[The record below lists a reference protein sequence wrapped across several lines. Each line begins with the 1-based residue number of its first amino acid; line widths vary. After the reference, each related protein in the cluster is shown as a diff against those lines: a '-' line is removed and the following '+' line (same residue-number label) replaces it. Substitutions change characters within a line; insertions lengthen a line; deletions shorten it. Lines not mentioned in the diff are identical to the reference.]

1 MCKTKD
7 REWHSK
13 GERESVGKRKGKQKV
28 HFIPHLCKSTATQKE
43 NN

>member
-7 REWHSK
+7 RERHS
-13 GERESVGKRKGKQKV
+13 EREGVQEKRKGKQKV
-28 HFIPHLCKSTATQKE
+28 HSIPHLYKSTATQKE